1 MAKTKS
7 AKVVSG
13 KRSLTVRVKTSK
25 YRKKSSN
32 QWLERQLNDPYVAE
46 AKRLGYRSRAAFKL
60 IQLDEKFKFLGRGKT
75 IVDLGCA
82 PGGWTQIAVL
92 RNKGSGQV
100 VGLDI
105 LPTEP
110 IPGAVLIQQDFTAA
124 DAADKLKRLLDGK
137 ADIVMSDMAANT
149 IGHQQTDHLRTMAL
163 VELAYD
169 FAKDVLAEGGIFIA
183 KVFKG
188 GAEAGF
194 LAEVKKNFLK
204 VSHCKPDA
212 SRKASPEEYLVAVGF
227 RGGTGA
233 APTRIR
239 DNVGIP
245 IELALAAVGQRV
257 IRRSGN

>member
-1 MAKTKS
+1 MAKTNS

-13 KRSLTVRVKTSK
+13 KRSLTVRGKTSK

-183 KVFKG
+183 
-188 GAEAGF
+188 
-194 LAEVKKNFLK
+194 
-204 VSHCKPDA
+204 
-212 SRKASPEEYLVAVGF
+212 
-227 RGGTGA
+227 
-233 APTRIR
+233 
-239 DNVGIP
+239 
-245 IELALAAVGQRV
+245 
-257 IRRSGN
+257 